1 MPDKAR
7 QIASEAPLAGR
18 FVVVTRSAEQ
28 SRALAAPLEAAGA
41 TVLASPAIA
50 IVDPPDTA
58 AVREAI
64 GQLTGYT
71 WIVFT
76 SANAVERFDDL
87 GGGEGLRACPHP
99 AIAVVGTATAAA
111 LRARG
116 MEPDLIPGDYRAE
129 GLVAAFTELGVGSG
143 WRVLIP
149 RALEAREILPD
160 TLCELGAV
168 VDVVPVYRTVAAE
181 PDPQVVERLSAGEV
195 DAVTFTSPSTV
206 RNFLEGLRTAGL
218 DPAVALDGVVLAS
231 IGPVTT
237 DALAEAGLVA
247 SVEAEPS
254 TVEALVDA
262 LTARLIR

>member
-1 MPDKAR
+1 VPDSADK
-7 QIASEAPLAGR
+7 IASEAPLAGR
-18 FVVVTRSAEQ
+18 FVVVTRTAEQ

-58 AVREAI
+58 PLRAAI
-64 GQLTGYT
+64 GRLTGYT

-76 SANAVERFDDL
+76 SANAVERFVGA
-87 GGGEGLRACPHP
+87 GGGDGLRVCPHP
-99 AIAVVGTATAAA
+99 AIAVVGSATAAA
-111 LRARG
+111 LQAHG
-116 MEPDLIPGDYRAE
+116 IEPDLIPGDYRAE
-129 GLVAAFTELGVGSG
+129 GLVEAFERLGAGPG

-160 TLCELGAV
+160 TLRELGAV
-168 VDVVPVYRTVAAE
+168 VDVVPAYRTVAAQ
-181 PDPQVVERLSAGEV
+181 PDPQVVERLSAGTV

-206 RNFLEGLRTAGL
+206 RNFLEGLRMAGIEPATAL
-218 DPAVALDGVVLAS
+218 EGVVLAS

-237 DALAEAGLVA
+237 DALVKAGLA
-247 SVEAEPS
+247 ATVEAEPS
-254 TVEALVDA
+254 TVEALIDA